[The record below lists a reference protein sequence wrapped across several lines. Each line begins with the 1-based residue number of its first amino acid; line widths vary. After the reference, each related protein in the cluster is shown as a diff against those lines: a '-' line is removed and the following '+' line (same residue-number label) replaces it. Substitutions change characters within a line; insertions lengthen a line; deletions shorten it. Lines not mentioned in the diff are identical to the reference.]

1 MKKMLLSLAMA
12 TMAVGAANAQDAVKK
27 APDQDRAEMRTEHM
41 VKELGLNEDQTAKVK
56 EINARYGEKMQAMR
70 QAQKAELTEKRDKR
84 AELEEARMTELK
96 GVLTPDQYAK
106 LEARQKEMRDKRME
120 HRQEMRAKPMKQDTR
135 AKDAA
140 E

>member
-12 TMAVGAANAQDAVKK
+12 TMAVGAANAQDAVKQ
-27 APDQDRAEMRTEHM
+27 ASPQDRAEMRTEHM

-70 QAQKAELTEKRDKR
+70 QAQKAELTEKRDTR
-84 AELEEARMTELK
+84 AELEEARMAELK

>member
-1 MKKMLLSLAMA
+1 MA
-12 TMAVGAANAQDAVKK
+12 
-27 APDQDRAEMRTEHM
+27 
-41 VKELGLNEDQTAKVK
+41 
-56 EINARYGEKMQAMR
+56 
-70 QAQKAELTEKRDKR
+70 
-84 AELEEARMTELK
+84 ELK